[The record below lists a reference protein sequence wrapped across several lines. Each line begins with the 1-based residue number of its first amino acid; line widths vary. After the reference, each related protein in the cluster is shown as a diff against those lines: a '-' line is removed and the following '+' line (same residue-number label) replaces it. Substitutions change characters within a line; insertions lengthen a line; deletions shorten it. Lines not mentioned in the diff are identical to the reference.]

1 MILAK
6 LTFLKYYISEMKRIF
21 SLLFFLITLQTEAQ
35 LYYKNGEIEYQEV
48 FVITDEFGADYLD
61 RLESGLRDI
70 KLDTL
75 RVRVL
80 NDLGYY
86 YHTRNLKK
94 SMAIITQGLEEARQM
109 GDKYW
114 EGRLQVSQ
122 GAILLRMDELDW
134 AEMVL
139 KSAIDKIP
147 EEESWLLYTNLGYV
161 FERRGN
167 LGEAFEYAAKTLKV
181 GEKYRDEKAI
191 AMAYSDMSN
200 LFWKQGKH
208 ETGLEYGLKSLEIF
222 EKRNLKDLDYDF
234 TLHVVG
240 NNLVKLGKIEE
251 ARGYFEKSI
260 NIGKKYGFYNNLSD
274 TYIALSDLYNQVGD
288 YMEAEKSGL
297 EALKYAELL
306 ENDFMVMRSLLSLGK
321 SNNSI
326 GHFPHA
332 IQFLE
337 KSILVATDDFGDKY
351 YLGLVYNEL
360 SKAYEGDKRFAKALE
375 ANRKY
380 DELRQS
386 VFTAEADQR
395 ISQLQMEMNVSQKEH
410 TINMQQARL
419 EKQKILQIFILTLS
433 GLLVVILAILFV
445 VMRRRKNYNLILE
458 KQNLEK
464 EYLLKEIHHRVK
476 NNLETISSLLALQTA
491 KIQNKEFQSIM
502 EQTQNRVHSIGLIH
516 QKLYQGKDIKSI
528 EMKDFFLT
536 LGDYIIDTFNA
547 SSRIELYCEM
557 EPLGLDID
565 RAIPIGLI
573 VNELLSNSLKYAFP
587 NDDRGKIKI
596 SLSEKNSHLI
606 LHFSDNGIGMGEK
619 PEIRGSGFGTQLIN
633 LLTRQ
638 LDGKMTLFTNSGTE
652 IYFEFQTQKAA

>member
-1 MILAK
+1 MAE
-6 LTFLKYYISEMKRIF
+6 LTYLKYYISEMKKIF
-21 SLLFFLITLQTEAQ
+21 SLLFFLITLHVEAQ
-35 LYYKNGEIEYQEV
+35 LYYKNGKIEYLQV
-48 FVITDEFGADYLD
+48 FVDTDDFGADYLD
-61 RLESGLRDI
+61 RLEAGLKEI
-70 KLDTL
+70 KEDTL
-75 RVRVL
+75 KIKVI
-80 NDLGYY
+80 NDLGYF

-94 SMAIITQGLEEARQM
+94 SLSIINKGLEEARRM

-114 EGRLQVSQ
+114 EGKLQVSQ
-122 GAILLRMDELDW
+122 GAILLRQDELDW
-134 AEMVL
+134 AEIVL

-167 LGEAFEYAAKTLKV
+167 LGEAFEYAAKTLKI

-191 AMAYSDMSN
+191 AMAYSDMSI
-200 LFWKQGKH
+200 LFWKQKKY
-208 ETGLEYGLKSLEIF
+208 EIGLEYGLKSLGIF

-240 NNLVKLGKIEE
+240 NNLIELQRYDE
-251 ARGYFEKSI
+251 ARGYFMKSI
-260 NIGKKYGFYNNLSD
+260 AIGEKYGFYNNLTD
-274 TYIALSDLYNQVGD
+274 TYIALSDLYNKSGD
-288 YMEAEKSGL
+288 YIEAEKSGL

-306 ENDFMVMRSLLSLGK
+306 ENDFMIMRSLLSLGK

-332 IQFLE
+332 IEFLE
-337 KSILVATDDFGDKY
+337 KSILVASNDFGDKY

-380 DELRQS
+380 DELKQS
-386 VFTAEADQR
+386 VFTTEADQR
-395 ISQLQMEMNVSQKEH
+395 ISQLQTEMDVSQKEH
-410 TINMQQARL
+410 TINLQQARL
-419 EKQKILQIFILTLS
+419 EKHKILQTFILILS
-433 GLLVVILAILFV
+433 GLLVVILAILFI
-445 VMRRRKNYNLILE
+445 VMRRRKNYNLLLE

-491 KIQNKEFQSIM
+491 KIENKEFLSIM

-528 EMKDFFLT
+528 EMRDFFLT
-536 LGDYIIDTFNA
+536 LGEYIIDTFNA
-547 SSRIELYCEM
+547 SNRIELYCEM

-587 NDDRGKIKI
+587 NGNHGRINI
-596 SLSEKNSHLI
+596 ALSEKNSHLI
-606 LHFSDNGIGMGEK
+606 LHFSDNGIGIGEK

-652 IYFEFQTQKAA
+652 IFFEFQTQKAA

>member
-1 MILAK
+1 MAE
-6 LTFLKYYISEMKRIF
+6 LTYLKYYISEMKKIF
-21 SLLFFLITLQTEAQ
+21 SLLFFLITLHVEAQ
-35 LYYKNGEIEYQEV
+35 LYYKNGKIEYLQV
-48 FVITDEFGADYLD
+48 FVDTDEFGADYLD
-61 RLESGLRDI
+61 RLEAGLKEI
-70 KLDTL
+70 KVDTL
-75 RVRVL
+75 KIKVI
-80 NDLGYY
+80 NDLGYF

-94 SMAIITQGLEEARQM
+94 SLSIINQGLEEARRM

-114 EGRLQVSQ
+114 EGKLQVSQ
-122 GAILLRMDELDW
+122 GAILLRQDELDW
-134 AEMVL
+134 AEIVL

-167 LGEAFEYAAKTLKV
+167 LGEAFEYAAKTLKI

-200 LFWKQGKH
+200 LFWKQKKY
-208 ETGLEYGLKSLEIF
+208 EIGLEYGLKSLEIF

-240 NNLVKLGKIEE
+240 NNLIELQRYDE
-251 ARGYFEKSI
+251 ARGYFMKSI
-260 NIGKKYGFYNNLSD
+260 AIGEKYGFYNNLSD
-274 TYIALSDLYNQVGD
+274 TYIALSDLYNKSGD
-288 YMEAEKSGL
+288 YLEAEKSGL

-306 ENDFMVMRSLLSLGK
+306 ENDFMIMRSLLSLGK

-332 IQFLE
+332 IEFLE
-337 KSILVATDDFGDKY
+337 KSILVASNDFGDKY

-380 DELRQS
+380 DELKQS
-386 VFTAEADQR
+386 VFTTEADQR
-395 ISQLQMEMNVSQKEH
+395 ISQLQTEMDVSQKEH
-410 TINMQQARL
+410 TINLQQARL
-419 EKQKILQIFILTLS
+419 EKHKILQTFILILS
-433 GLLVVILAILFV
+433 GLLVVILAILFI
-445 VMRRRKNYNLILE
+445 VMRRRKNYNLLLE

-491 KIQNKEFQSIM
+491 KIENKEFLSIM

-528 EMKDFFLT
+528 EMRDFFLT
-536 LGDYIIDTFNA
+536 LGEYIIDTFNA
-547 SSRIELYCEM
+547 SNRIELYCEM

-587 NDDRGKIKI
+587 NGNHGRINI
-596 SLSEKNSHLI
+596 ALSEKNSHLI
-606 LHFSDNGIGMGEK
+606 LHFSDNGIGIGEK

-652 IYFEFQTQKAA
+652 IFFEFQTQKAA

>member
-1 MILAK
+1 MAE
-6 LTFLKYYISEMKRIF
+6 LTYLKYYISEMKKIF
-21 SLLFFLITLQTEAQ
+21 SLLFFLITLQVEAQ
-35 LYYKNGEIEYQEV
+35 LYYKNGKIEYLQV
-48 FVITDEFGADYLD
+48 FVDTDDFEADYLD
-61 RLESGLRDI
+61 RLEAGLKEI
-70 KLDTL
+70 KEDTL
-75 RVRVL
+75 KIKVI
-80 NDLGYY
+80 NDLGYF

-94 SMAIITQGLEEARQM
+94 SLSIINQGLEEARRM

-114 EGRLQVSQ
+114 EGKLQVSQ
-122 GAILLRMDELDW
+122 GAILLRQDELDW
-134 AEMVL
+134 AEIVL

-167 LGEAFEYAAKTLKV
+167 LGEAFEYAAKTLKI

-200 LFWKQGKH
+200 LFWKQKKY
-208 ETGLEYGLKSLEIF
+208 EIGLEYGLKSLGIF

-240 NNLVKLGKIEE
+240 NNLIELQRYEE
-251 ARGYFEKSI
+251 ARGYFMKSI
-260 NIGKKYGFYNNLSD
+260 SIGEKYGFYNNLSD
-274 TYIALSDLYNQVGD
+274 TYIALSDLYNKSGD
-288 YMEAEKSGL
+288 YLEAEKSGL

-306 ENDFMVMRSLLSLGK
+306 ENDFMIMRSLLSLGK

-332 IQFLE
+332 IEFLE
-337 KSILVATDDFGDKY
+337 KSILVASNDFGDKY

-380 DELRQS
+380 DELKQS
-386 VFTAEADQR
+386 VFTTEADQR
-395 ISQLQMEMNVSQKEH
+395 ISQLQTEMDVSQKEH
-410 TINMQQARL
+410 TINLQQARL
-419 EKQKILQIFILTLS
+419 EKHKILQTFILILS
-433 GLLVVILAILFV
+433 GLLVVILAILFI
-445 VMRRRKNYNLILE
+445 VMRRRKNYNLLLE

-491 KIQNKEFQSIM
+491 KIENKEFLSIM

-528 EMKDFFLT
+528 EMRDFFLT
-536 LGDYIIDTFNA
+536 LGEYIIDTFNA
-547 SSRIELYCEM
+547 SNRIELYCEM
-557 EPLGLDID
+557 ETLGLDID

-587 NDDRGKIKI
+587 NGNHGRINI
-596 SLSEKNSHLI
+596 ALSEKNSHLI
-606 LHFSDNGIGMGEK
+606 LHFSDNGIGIGEK

-652 IYFEFQTQKAA
+652 IFFEFQTQKAA

>member
-1 MILAK
+1 MAE
-6 LTFLKYYISEMKRIF
+6 LTYLKYYISEMKKIF
-21 SLLFFLITLQTEAQ
+21 SLLFFLITLHVEAQ
-35 LYYKNGEIEYQEV
+35 LYYKNGKIEYLQV
-48 FVITDEFGADYLD
+48 FVDTDDFGADYLD
-61 RLESGLRDI
+61 RLEAGLKEI
-70 KLDTL
+70 KVDTL
-75 RVRVL
+75 KIKVI
-80 NDLGYY
+80 NDLGYF

-94 SMAIITQGLEEARQM
+94 SLSIINQGLEEARRM

-114 EGRLQVSQ
+114 EGKLQVSQ
-122 GAILLRMDELDW
+122 GAILLRQDELDW
-134 AEMVL
+134 AEIVL

-167 LGEAFEYAAKTLKV
+167 LGDAFEYAAKTLKI

-200 LFWKQGKH
+200 LFWKQKKY
-208 ETGLEYGLKSLEIF
+208 EIGLEYGLKSLGIF

-240 NNLVKLGKIEE
+240 NNLIELQRYDE
-251 ARGYFEKSI
+251 ARGYFMKSI
-260 NIGKKYGFYNNLSD
+260 AIGEKYGFYNNLSD
-274 TYIALSDLYNQVGD
+274 TYIALSDLYNKSGD
-288 YMEAEKSGL
+288 YLEAEKSGL

-306 ENDFMVMRSLLSLGK
+306 ENDFMIMRSLLSLGK

-332 IQFLE
+332 IEFLE
-337 KSILVATDDFGDKY
+337 KSILVASNDFGDKY

-380 DELRQS
+380 DELKQS
-386 VFTAEADQR
+386 VFTTEADQR
-395 ISQLQMEMNVSQKEH
+395 ISQLQTEMDVSQKEH
-410 TINMQQARL
+410 TINLQQARL
-419 EKQKILQIFILTLS
+419 EKHKILQTFILILS
-433 GLLVVILAILFV
+433 GLLVVILAILFI
-445 VMRRRKNYNLILE
+445 VMRRRKNYNLLLE

-491 KIQNKEFQSIM
+491 KIENKEFLSIM

-528 EMKDFFLT
+528 EMRDFFLT
-536 LGDYIIDTFNA
+536 LGEYIIDTFNA
-547 SSRIELYCEM
+547 SNRIELYCEM

-587 NDDRGKIKI
+587 NENHGRINI
-596 SLSEKNSHLI
+596 ALSEKNSHLI
-606 LHFSDNGIGMGEK
+606 LHFSDNGIGIGEK

-652 IYFEFQTQKAA
+652 IFFEFLTQKAA

>member
-1 MILAK
+1 MAE
-6 LTFLKYYISEMKRIF
+6 LTYLKYYISEMKKIF
-21 SLLFFLITLQTEAQ
+21 SLLFFLITLHVEAQ
-35 LYYKNGEIEYQEV
+35 LYYKNGKIEYLQV
-48 FVITDEFGADYLD
+48 FVDTDDFGADYLD
-61 RLESGLRDI
+61 RLEAGLKKI
-70 KLDTL
+70 KVDTL
-75 RVRVL
+75 KIKVI
-80 NDLGYY
+80 NDLGYF

-94 SMAIITQGLEEARQM
+94 SLSIINQGLEEARRM

-114 EGRLQVSQ
+114 EGKLQVSQ
-122 GAILLRMDELDW
+122 GAILLRQDELDW
-134 AEMVL
+134 AEIVL

-167 LGEAFEYAAKTLKV
+167 LGDAFEYAAKTLKI

-200 LFWKQGKH
+200 LFWKQKKY
-208 ETGLEYGLKSLEIF
+208 EIGLEYGLKSLGIF

-240 NNLVKLGKIEE
+240 NNLIELQRYDE
-251 ARGYFEKSI
+251 ARGYFMKSI
-260 NIGKKYGFYNNLSD
+260 AIGEKYGFYNNLSD
-274 TYIALSDLYNQVGD
+274 TYIALSDLYNKSGD
-288 YMEAEKSGL
+288 YLEAEKSGL

-306 ENDFMVMRSLLSLGK
+306 ENDFMIMRSLLSLGK

-332 IQFLE
+332 IEFLE
-337 KSILVATDDFGDKY
+337 KSILVASNDFGDKY

-380 DELRQS
+380 DELKQS
-386 VFTAEADQR
+386 VFTTEADQR
-395 ISQLQMEMNVSQKEH
+395 ISQLLTEMDVSQKEH
-410 TINMQQARL
+410 TINLQQARL
-419 EKQKILQIFILTLS
+419 EKHKILQTFILILS
-433 GLLVVILAILFV
+433 GLLVVILAILFI
-445 VMRRRKNYNLILE
+445 VMRRRKNYNLLLE

-491 KIQNKEFQSIM
+491 KIENKEFLSIM

-528 EMKDFFLT
+528 EMRDFFLT
-536 LGDYIIDTFNA
+536 LGEYIIDTFNA
-547 SSRIELYCEM
+547 SNRIELYCEM

-587 NDDRGKIKI
+587 NENHGRINI
-596 SLSEKNSHLI
+596 ALSEKNSHLI
-606 LHFSDNGIGMGEK
+606 LHFSDNGIGIGEK

-652 IYFEFQTQKAA
+652 IFFEFQTQKAA

>member
-1 MILAK
+1 MAE
-6 LTFLKYYISEMKRIF
+6 LTCLKYYISEMKKIF
-21 SLLFFLITLQTEAQ
+21 SLLFFLITLHAEAQ
-35 LYYKNGEIEYQEV
+35 LYYTNGKIEYLQV
-48 FVITDEFGADYLD
+48 FVDTDDFGADYLD
-61 RLESGLRDI
+61 LLEAGLKEI
-70 KLDTL
+70 KVDTL
-75 RVRVL
+75 KIKVM
-80 NDLGYY
+80 NDLGYF
-86 YHTRNLKK
+86 YHTRNLNK
-94 SMAIITQGLEEARQM
+94 SMSIINQGLEEARRM

-122 GAILLRMDELDW
+122 GAILLRLDELDW
-134 AEMVL
+134 AEIVL
-139 KSAIDKIP
+139 KSAIEKIP

-167 LGEAFEYAAKTLKV
+167 LGEAFEYAAKTLKI

-200 LFWKQGKH
+200 LFWKQEKY
-208 ETGLEYGLKSLEIF
+208 EIGLEYGLKSLAIF

-240 NNLVKLGKIEE
+240 NNLIELQRFEE
-251 ARGYFEKSI
+251 ARGYFMKSI
-260 NIGKKYGFYNNLSD
+260 AIGEKYGFYNNLSD
-274 TYIALSDLYNQVGD
+274 TYIALSDLYNKSGD
-288 YMEAEKSGL
+288 YLEAEKSGL

-326 GHFPHA
+326 GHFSHA
-332 IQFLE
+332 IEFLE
-337 KSILVATDDFGDKY
+337 KSIRVASNDFGDKY
-351 YLGLVYNEL
+351 YLGLVYHEL

-380 DELRQS
+380 DELKES
-386 VFTAEADQR
+386 VFTSEADQR
-395 ISQLQMEMNVSQKEH
+395 ISQLQTEMNVSQKEH
-410 TINMQQARL
+410 TINLQEARL
-419 EKQKILQIFILTLS
+419 EKHKILQTFILTLS
-433 GLLVVILAILFV
+433 GLLVVILVILYV
-445 VMRRRKNYNLILE
+445 VLLRRKKYNLLLE

-476 NNLETISSLLALQTA
+476 NNLETISSLLSLQTA
-491 KIQNKEFQSIM
+491 KIENKEFQSIM

-528 EMKDFFLT
+528 EMKDFFIT
-536 LGDYIIDTFNA
+536 LGEYIIDTFNA
-547 SSRIELYCEM
+547 SNRIELYCDM

-587 NDDRGKIKI
+587 NGNKGKIKVA
-596 SLSEKNSHLI
+596 LSEKNSYLI
-606 LHFSDNGIGMGEK
+606 LHFSDNGIGIGEK

-652 IYFEFQTQKAA
+652 IFFEFQTQKAA

>member
-1 MILAK
+1 
-6 LTFLKYYISEMKRIF
+6 MKKIF
-21 SLLFFLITLQTEAQ
+21 SLLFFLITLHVEAQ
-35 LYYKNGEIEYQEV
+35 LNYKNGKIEYLQV
-48 FVITDEFGADYLD
+48 FVDTDDFGADYLD
-61 RLESGLRDI
+61 RLEAGLKEI
-70 KLDTL
+70 KEDTL
-75 RVRVL
+75 KIKVI
-80 NDLGYY
+80 NDLGYF

-94 SMAIITQGLEEARQM
+94 SLSIINQGLEKARRM

-114 EGRLQVSQ
+114 EGKLQVSQ
-122 GAILLRMDELDW
+122 GAILLRLDELDW
-134 AEMVL
+134 AEIVL
-139 KSAIDKIP
+139 KSAIEKIP

-167 LGEAFEYAAKTLKV
+167 LGEDFEYAAKTLKI

-200 LFWKQGKH
+200 LFWKQKKY
-208 ETGLEYGLKSLEIF
+208 EIGLEYGLKSLEIF

-240 NNLVKLGKIEE
+240 NNLIELQRYDE
-251 ARGYFEKSI
+251 ARGYFMKSI
-260 NIGKKYGFYNNLSD
+260 AIGEKYGFYNNLSD
-274 TYIALSDLYNQVGD
+274 TYIALSDLYNKSGD
-288 YMEAEKSGL
+288 YLEAEKSGL

-306 ENDFMVMRSLLSLGK
+306 ENDFMIMRSLLSLGK

-332 IQFLE
+332 IEFLE
-337 KSILVATDDFGDKY
+337 KSILVASNDFGDKY

-380 DELRQS
+380 DELKQS
-386 VFTAEADQR
+386 VFTTEADQR
-395 ISQLQMEMNVSQKEH
+395 ISQLQTEMDVSQKEH
-410 TINMQQARL
+410 TINLQQARL
-419 EKQKILQIFILTLS
+419 EKHKILQTFILILS
-433 GLLVVILAILFV
+433 GLLVVILAILFI
-445 VMRRRKNYNLILE
+445 VMRRRKNYNLLLE

-491 KIQNKEFQSIM
+491 KIENKEFLSIM

-528 EMKDFFLT
+528 EMRDFFLT
-536 LGDYIIDTFNA
+536 LGEYIIDTFNA
-547 SSRIELYCEM
+547 SNRIELYCEM

-587 NDDRGKIKI
+587 NGNHGRINI
-596 SLSEKNSHLI
+596 ALSEKNSHLI
-606 LHFSDNGIGMGEK
+606 LHFSDNGIGIGEK

-633 LLTRQ
+633 LLTQQ

-652 IYFEFQTQKAA
+652 IFFEFQTQKAA

>member
-1 MILAK
+1 MAE
-6 LTFLKYYISEMKRIF
+6 LTYLKYYISEMKKIF
-21 SLLFFLITLQTEAQ
+21 SLLFFLITLHVEAQ
-35 LYYKNGEIEYQEV
+35 LYYKNGKIEYLQV
-48 FVITDEFGADYLD
+48 FVDTDDFGADYLD
-61 RLESGLRDI
+61 RLEAGLKEI
-70 KLDTL
+70 KEDTL
-75 RVRVL
+75 KIKVI
-80 NDLGYY
+80 NDLGYF

-94 SMAIITQGLEEARQM
+94 SLSIINKGLEEARRM

-114 EGRLQVSQ
+114 EGKLQVSQ
-122 GAILLRMDELDW
+122 GAILLRQDELDW
-134 AEMVL
+134 AEIVL

-167 LGEAFEYAAKTLKV
+167 LGEAFEYAAKTLKI

-200 LFWKQGKH
+200 LFWKQKKY
-208 ETGLEYGLKSLEIF
+208 EIGLEYGLKSLGIF

-240 NNLVKLGKIEE
+240 NNLIELQRYDE
-251 ARGYFEKSI
+251 ARGYFMKSI
-260 NIGKKYGFYNNLSD
+260 AIGEKYGFYNNLSD
-274 TYIALSDLYNQVGD
+274 TYIALSDLYNKSGD
-288 YMEAEKSGL
+288 YIEAEKSGL

-306 ENDFMVMRSLLSLGK
+306 ENDFMIMRSLLSLGK

-332 IQFLE
+332 IEFLE
-337 KSILVATDDFGDKY
+337 KSILVASNDFGDKY

-380 DELRQS
+380 DELKQS
-386 VFTAEADQR
+386 VFTTEADQR
-395 ISQLQMEMNVSQKEH
+395 ISQLQTEMDVSQKEH
-410 TINMQQARL
+410 TINLQQARL
-419 EKQKILQIFILTLS
+419 EKHKILQTFILILS
-433 GLLVVILAILFV
+433 GLLVVILAILFI
-445 VMRRRKNYNLILE
+445 VMRRRKNYNLLLE

-491 KIQNKEFQSIM
+491 KIENKEFLSIM

-528 EMKDFFLT
+528 EMRDFFLT
-536 LGDYIIDTFNA
+536 LGEYIIDTFNA
-547 SSRIELYCEM
+547 SNRIELYCEM

-587 NDDRGKIKI
+587 NGNHGRINI
-596 SLSEKNSHLI
+596 ALSEKNSHLI
-606 LHFSDNGIGMGEK
+606 LHFSDNGIGIGEK

-652 IYFEFQTQKAA
+652 IFFEFQTQKAA

>member
-1 MILAK
+1 MAE
-6 LTFLKYYISEMKRIF
+6 LTFIKYYISEMKRIF
-21 SLLFFLITLQTEAQ
+21 SLLFFLITLQVEAQ
-35 LYYKNGEIEYQEV
+35 LYYKNGKIEYLQV
-48 FVITDEFGADYLD
+48 FADTDDFGADYLD
-61 RLESGLRDI
+61 RLEAGLKEI
-70 KLDTL
+70 KVDTL
-75 RVRVL
+75 KIKVM
-80 NDLGYY
+80 NDLGYF

-94 SMAIITQGLEEARQM
+94 SLSIINQGLEEARRI

-114 EGRLQVSQ
+114 EGKLQVSQ
-122 GAILLRMDELDW
+122 GAILLRQDELDW
-134 AEMVL
+134 AEIVL

-167 LGEAFEYAAKTLKV
+167 LGEAFEYAAKTLKI

-200 LFWKQGKH
+200 LFWKQKKY
-208 ETGLEYGLKSLEIF
+208 EIGLEYGLKSLGIF

-240 NNLVKLGKIEE
+240 NNLIELQRYDE
-251 ARGYFEKSI
+251 ARGYFMKSI
-260 NIGKKYGFYNNLSD
+260 AIGEKYGFYNNLSD
-274 TYIALSDLYNQVGD
+274 TYIALSDLYNKSGD
-288 YMEAEKSGL
+288 YLEAEKSGL

-306 ENDFMVMRSLLSLGK
+306 ENDFMIMRSLLSLGK

-332 IQFLE
+332 IEFLE
-337 KSILVATDDFGDKY
+337 KSILVASNDFGDKY

-380 DELRQS
+380 DELKQS
-386 VFTAEADQR
+386 VFTTEADQR
-395 ISQLQMEMNVSQKEH
+395 ISQLQTEMDVSQKEH
-410 TINMQQARL
+410 TINLQQARL
-419 EKQKILQIFILTLS
+419 EKHKILQTFILILS
-433 GLLVVILAILFV
+433 GLLVVILAILFI
-445 VMRRRKNYNLILE
+445 VMRRRKNYNLLLE

-491 KIQNKEFQSIM
+491 KIENKEFLSIM

-528 EMKDFFLT
+528 EMRDFFLT
-536 LGDYIIDTFNA
+536 LGEYIIDTFNA
-547 SSRIELYCEM
+547 SNRIELYCEM

-587 NDDRGKIKI
+587 NGNHGRINI
-596 SLSEKNSHLI
+596 ALSEKNSHLI
-606 LHFSDNGIGMGEK
+606 LHFSDNGIGIGEK

-652 IYFEFQTQKAA
+652 IFFEFQTQKAA

>member
-1 MILAK
+1 MAE
-6 LTFLKYYISEMKRIF
+6 LTYLKYYISEMKKIF
-21 SLLFFLITLQTEAQ
+21 SLLFFLITLHVEAQ
-35 LYYKNGEIEYQEV
+35 LYYKNGKIEYLQV
-48 FVITDEFGADYLD
+48 FVDTDDFGADYLD
-61 RLESGLRDI
+61 RLEAGLKEI
-70 KLDTL
+70 KVDTL
-75 RVRVL
+75 KIKVI
-80 NDLGYY
+80 NDLGYF

-94 SMAIITQGLEEARQM
+94 SLSIINQGLEEARRM
-109 GDKYW
+109 SDKYW
-114 EGRLQVSQ
+114 EGKLQVSQ
-122 GAILLRMDELDW
+122 GAILLRQDELDW
-134 AEMVL
+134 AEIVL

-167 LGEAFEYAAKTLKV
+167 LGEAFEYAAKTLKI

-200 LFWKQGKH
+200 LFWKQKKY
-208 ETGLEYGLKSLEIF
+208 EIGLEYGLKSLEIF

-240 NNLVKLGKIEE
+240 NNLIELQRYDE
-251 ARGYFEKSI
+251 ARGYFMKSI
-260 NIGKKYGFYNNLSD
+260 AIGEKYGFYNNLSD
-274 TYIALSDLYNQVGD
+274 TYIALSDLYNKSGD
-288 YMEAEKSGL
+288 YLEAEKSGL

-306 ENDFMVMRSLLSLGK
+306 ENDFMIMRSLLSLGK

-332 IQFLE
+332 IEFLE
-337 KSILVATDDFGDKY
+337 KSILVASNDFGDKY

-360 SKAYEGDKRFAKALE
+360 SKAYEGDKKFAKALE

-380 DELRQS
+380 DELKQS
-386 VFTAEADQR
+386 VFTTEADQR
-395 ISQLQMEMNVSQKEH
+395 ISQLQTEMDVSQKEH
-410 TINMQQARL
+410 TINLQQARL
-419 EKQKILQIFILTLS
+419 EKHKILQTFILILS
-433 GLLVVILAILFV
+433 GLLVVILAILFI
-445 VMRRRKNYNLILE
+445 VMRRRKNYNLLLE

-491 KIQNKEFQSIM
+491 KIENKEFLSIM

-528 EMKDFFLT
+528 EMRDFFLT
-536 LGDYIIDTFNA
+536 LGEYIIDTFNA
-547 SSRIELYCEM
+547 SNRIELYCEM

-587 NDDRGKIKI
+587 NGNHGRINI
-596 SLSEKNSHLI
+596 ALSEKNSHLI
-606 LHFSDNGIGMGEK
+606 LHFSDNGIGIGEK

-633 LLTRQ
+633 LLTQQ

-652 IYFEFQTQKAA
+652 IFFEFQTQKAA

>member
-1 MILAK
+1 MAE
-6 LTFLKYYISEMKRIF
+6 LTYLKYYISEMKKIF
-21 SLLFFLITLQTEAQ
+21 SLLFFLITLHVEAQ
-35 LYYKNGEIEYQEV
+35 LYYKNGKIEYLQV
-48 FVITDEFGADYLD
+48 FVDTDDFGADYLD
-61 RLESGLRDI
+61 RLEAGLKEI
-70 KLDTL
+70 KEDTL
-75 RVRVL
+75 KIKVI
-80 NDLGYY
+80 NDLGYF

-94 SMAIITQGLEEARQM
+94 SLSIINKGLEEARRM

-114 EGRLQVSQ
+114 EGKLQVSQ
-122 GAILLRMDELDW
+122 GAILLRQDELDW
-134 AEMVL
+134 AEIVL

-167 LGEAFEYAAKTLKV
+167 LGEAFEYAAKTLKI

-200 LFWKQGKH
+200 LFWKQKKY
-208 ETGLEYGLKSLEIF
+208 EIGLEYGLKSLGIF

-234 TLHVVG
+234 ILHVVG
-240 NNLVKLGKIEE
+240 NNLIELQRYDE
-251 ARGYFEKSI
+251 ARGYFMKSI
-260 NIGKKYGFYNNLSD
+260 AIGEKYGFYNNLSD
-274 TYIALSDLYNQVGD
+274 TYIALSDLYNKSGD
-288 YMEAEKSGL
+288 YIEAEKSGL

-306 ENDFMVMRSLLSLGK
+306 ENDFMIMRSLLSLGK

-332 IQFLE
+332 IEFLE
-337 KSILVATDDFGDKY
+337 KSILVASNDFGDKY

-380 DELRQS
+380 DELKQS
-386 VFTAEADQR
+386 VFTTEADQR
-395 ISQLQMEMNVSQKEH
+395 ISQLQTEMDVSQKEH
-410 TINMQQARL
+410 TINLQQARL
-419 EKQKILQIFILTLS
+419 EKHKILQTFILILS
-433 GLLVVILAILFV
+433 GLLVVILAILFI
-445 VMRRRKNYNLILE
+445 VMRRRKNYNLLLE

-491 KIQNKEFQSIM
+491 KIENKEFLSIM

-528 EMKDFFLT
+528 EMRDFFLT
-536 LGDYIIDTFNA
+536 LGEYIIDTFNA
-547 SSRIELYCEM
+547 SNRIELYCEM

-587 NDDRGKIKI
+587 NGNHGRINI
-596 SLSEKNSHLI
+596 ALSEKNSHLI
-606 LHFSDNGIGMGEK
+606 LHFSDNGIGIGEK

-652 IYFEFQTQKAA
+652 IFFEFQTQKAA

>member
-1 MILAK
+1 
-6 LTFLKYYISEMKRIF
+6 MKKIF
-21 SLLFFLITLQTEAQ
+21 SLLFFLITLHVEAQ
-35 LYYKNGEIEYQEV
+35 LYYKNGKIEYLQV
-48 FVITDEFGADYLD
+48 FVDTDDFGADYLD
-61 RLESGLRDI
+61 RLEAGLKEI
-70 KLDTL
+70 KVDTL
-75 RVRVL
+75 KIKVI
-80 NDLGYY
+80 NDLGYF

-94 SMAIITQGLEEARQM
+94 SLSIINQGLEEARRM
-109 GDKYW
+109 SDKYW
-114 EGRLQVSQ
+114 EGKLQVSQ
-122 GAILLRMDELDW
+122 GAILLRQDELDW
-134 AEMVL
+134 AEIVL

-167 LGEAFEYAAKTLKV
+167 LGEAFEYAAKTLKI

-200 LFWKQGKH
+200 LFWKQKKY
-208 ETGLEYGLKSLEIF
+208 EIGLEYGLKSLEIF

-240 NNLVKLGKIEE
+240 NNLIELQRYDE
-251 ARGYFEKSI
+251 ARGYFMKSI
-260 NIGKKYGFYNNLSD
+260 AIGEKYGFYNNLSD
-274 TYIALSDLYNQVGD
+274 TYIALSDLYNKSGD
-288 YMEAEKSGL
+288 YLEAEKSGL

-306 ENDFMVMRSLLSLGK
+306 ENDFMIMRSLLSLGK

-332 IQFLE
+332 IEFLE
-337 KSILVATDDFGDKY
+337 KSILVASNDFGDKY

-360 SKAYEGDKRFAKALE
+360 SKAYEGDKKFAKALE

-380 DELRQS
+380 DELKQS
-386 VFTAEADQR
+386 VFTTEADQR
-395 ISQLQMEMNVSQKEH
+395 ISQLQTEMDVSQKEH
-410 TINMQQARL
+410 TINLQQARL
-419 EKQKILQIFILTLS
+419 EKHKILQTFILILS
-433 GLLVVILAILFV
+433 GLLVVILAILFI
-445 VMRRRKNYNLILE
+445 VMRRRKNYNLLLE

-491 KIQNKEFQSIM
+491 KIENKEFLSIM

-528 EMKDFFLT
+528 EMRDFFLT
-536 LGDYIIDTFNA
+536 LGEYIIDTFNA
-547 SSRIELYCEM
+547 SNRIELYCEM

-587 NDDRGKIKI
+587 NGNHGRINI
-596 SLSEKNSHLI
+596 ALSEKNSHLI
-606 LHFSDNGIGMGEK
+606 LHFSDNGIGIGEK

-633 LLTRQ
+633 LLTQQ

-652 IYFEFQTQKAA
+652 IFFEFQTQKAA